1 MRATLQYY
9 DPILRMTVLELP
21 YKPFLKLHIRSFLNR
36 LGEGGWHMVI
46 FLQTLV
52 WLCQA
57 MVVGAQFIRAA
68 CPTQGSPVLDCAQWG
83 QINSKEAF
91 LYSYAT

>member
-1 MRATLQYY
+1 
-9 DPILRMTVLELP
+9 
-21 YKPFLKLHIRSFLNR
+21 
-36 LGEGGWHMVI
+36 MVI

-68 CPTQGSPVLDCAQWG
+68 CPTQGSPVLDCAQRG

-91 LYSYAT
+91 LYVFIPNLNFHVVVFLNLSNNLTSCIQKQ

>member
-1 MRATLQYY
+1 MA
-9 DPILRMTVLELP
+9 
-21 YKPFLKLHIRSFLNR
+21 H
-36 LGEGGWHMVI
+36 GH

-52 WLCQA
+52 WVCQA

-91 LYSYAT
+91 LYSYPT

>member
-1 MRATLQYY
+1 
-9 DPILRMTVLELP
+9 
-21 YKPFLKLHIRSFLNR
+21 
-36 LGEGGWHMVI
+36 MVI

-68 CPTQGSPVLDCAQWG
+68 CPTQGSPVLDCVQWG
-83 QINSKEAF
+83 EINYKEAF
-91 LYSYAT
+91 LYSYPTWFFHEIFQNN